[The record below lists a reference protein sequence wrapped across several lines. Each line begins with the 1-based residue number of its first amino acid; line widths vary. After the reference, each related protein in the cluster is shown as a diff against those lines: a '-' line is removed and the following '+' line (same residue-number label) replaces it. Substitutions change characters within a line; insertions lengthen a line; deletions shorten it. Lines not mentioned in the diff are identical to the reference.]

1 MFEKDSDVK
10 SDKSAALLRLMEIA
24 GMMIVK
30 MLKMML
36 NFSIESWRSITLDVT
51 YDRFVT
57 NPTRMSF
64 VTDTIRDQ
72 GEKSQEAKIGP
83 ELDWIANMDWI
94 IWFYRFY
101 EDWIPN
107 QSVFEDERI
116 LNSNIQYKLFK
127 YQILKIEK

>member
-36 NFSIESWRSITLDVT
+36 NFSIESWRIITLDVT

-64 VTDTIRDQ
+64 VTDTKRGQ
-72 GEKSQEAKIGP
+72 GEKSQEAKVRP
-83 ELDWIANMDWI
+83 ELDRIANMDRI
-94 IWFYRFY
+94 IWFYRFN
-101 EDWIPN
+101 EDWILN
-107 QSVFEDERI
+107 YSVFEDEQI
-116 LNSNIQYKLFK
+116 LNSNIQYQLFK
-127 YQILKIEK
+127 YQILKIE